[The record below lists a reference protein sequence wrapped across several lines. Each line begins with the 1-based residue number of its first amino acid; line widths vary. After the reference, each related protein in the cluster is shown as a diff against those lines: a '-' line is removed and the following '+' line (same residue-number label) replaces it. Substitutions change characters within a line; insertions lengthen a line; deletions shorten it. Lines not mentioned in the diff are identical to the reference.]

1 MDAVA
6 LAKEFTEAR
15 LTGDPSARR
24 LDDWLFF
31 KPELMHLH
39 HSEISELIDSVQV
52 ALDSKIII
60 SIK

>member
-6 LAKEFTEAR
+6 LAQEFTEAR
-15 LTGDPSARR
+15 IAGDPSARR

-39 HSEISELIDSVQV
+39 HSEIGDLVRDVQV

-60 SIK
+60 TIK